1 MLTTRS
7 SSVEPDTQ
15 PSPDDLELAPV
26 VERQSYRDLPP
37 WSTCVEDSSV
47 KQPPKL
53 ARRSASK
60 AAPSFDLVP
69 GARRAG
75 PPLLTAFL
83 WIGAAGGLFYA
94 SWRRD
99 VMLGQLAAAAIGLG
113 GLQGLWRGGL
123 CKVVMLPLFVAV
135 AYAVARLPASLG
147 MPGVTGYL
155 VAGVAGMV
163 ALFIGA
169 TTVSRVRR
177 SAVESRPMLHR
188 LERCIGVWI
197 GAAEGALIPLALC
210 WAAVAIR
217 PAAARISATNDTR
230 ITQNQRATADAILRI
245 ANEVNSTGLA
255 DLVGRTSPMERI
267 PALRDAINQFNRDGQ
282 IKLDDLSPETKARLE
297 ELLKL
302 IPSGE
307 GFEALN
313 QSQSSAEQRQEAY
326 ENLRKQIQ
334 SGR

>member
-1 MLTTRS
+1 MFTTRS
-7 SSVEPDTQ
+7 SSVDGDTQ
-15 PSPDDLELAPV
+15 QPPEELELAPA
-26 VERQSYRDLPP
+26 VERPTYRDLPP
-37 WSTCVEDSSV
+37 WSTCVEDSPV
-47 KQPPKL
+47 KQPPKK
-53 ARRSASK
+53 ARRSASP
-60 AAPSFDLVP
+60 ATPSFDFVP

-75 PPLLTAFL
+75 PPFLTAFL
-83 WIGAAGGLFYA
+83 WIGAAGGLFYT
-94 SWRRD
+94 SWGRD
-99 VMLGQLAAAAIGLG
+99 VLLGQLAAVAIGLG

-123 CKVVMLPLFVAV
+123 RKVVMLPLFVVV

-155 VAGVAGMV
+155 VAGVAGMI

-169 TTVSRVRR
+169 TAVSRVRR

-188 LERCIGVWI
+188 FERCIGVLI
-197 GAAEGALIPLALC
+197 GAVEGALIPLALC

-217 PAAARISATNDTR
+217 PAAARMSAGTDSR

-245 ANEVNSTGLA
+245 ANEVSSVGLSNF
-255 DLVGRTSPMERI
+255 VNQTSPMERI

-282 IKLDDLSPETKARLE
+282 INLDELSPETKARLE

-302 IPSGE
+302 IPGGE
-307 GFEALN
+307 GLEALN
-313 QSQSSAEQRQEAY
+313 QSPSSVEQRQEAY
-326 ENLRKQIQ
+326 ENLRKQMQ

>member
-7 SSVEPDTQ
+7 SSVDPNTQ
-15 PSPDDLELAPV
+15 QSPEELELAPV
-26 VERQSYRDLPP
+26 VDRPTYRELPP

-53 ARRSASK
+53 ARRTASN

-69 GARRAG
+69 SARRAG
-75 PPLLTAFL
+75 PPFLTAFL

-99 VMLGQLAAAAIGLG
+99 VVLGQLAATAIGLG

-123 CKVVMLPLFVAV
+123 RKVVMLPLFVVV

-147 MPGVTGYL
+147 MPGVTGHL

-177 SAVESRPMLHR
+177 GAVESRPMLHR
-188 LERCIGVWI
+188 LERCIGVII

-217 PAAARISATNDTR
+217 PAAARISATNDAR

-245 ANEVNSTGLA
+245 ADEVSTVGLSN
-255 DLVGRTSPMERI
+255 LVSQTSPMERI

-326 ENLRKQIQ
+326 ENLRKQMQ
-334 SGR
+334 NGR